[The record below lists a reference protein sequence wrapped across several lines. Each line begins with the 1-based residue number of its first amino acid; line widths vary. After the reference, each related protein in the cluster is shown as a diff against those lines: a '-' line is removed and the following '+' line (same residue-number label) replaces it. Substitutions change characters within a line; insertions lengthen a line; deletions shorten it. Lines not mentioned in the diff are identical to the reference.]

1 MLYKIAVE
9 SSIDMRLQ
17 FILPYVLQHFNDSNS
32 RVKAKAV
39 EVAVHMFRDIMEKA
53 YLTTLTATDYKVFDN
68 YILPAFIRL
77 KNESAKDDY
86 VQHTFVS
93 CLPLLA

>member
-1 MLYKIAVE
+1 MAIE

-17 FILPYVLQHFNDSNS
+17 FILPYVLQLFNDSNS

-39 EVAVHMFRDIMEKA
+39 EVAVHMFRDIMDKA

-77 KNESAKDDY
+77 KNESARDSY
-86 VQHTFVS
+86 VQHVFVS
-93 CLPLLA
+93 CLPILA